1 MRKLYLSWWEELRSG
16 ATGWNNISANWG
28 SLSCDLDLSL
38 AVGSR
43 VWIGDAMALLWDL
56 LGSKNGFLVSR
67 NSTVRGGLANKMSS
81 GGTAY
86 HSVLLMMKNLLFLKS
101 GGPGGAAPWPK
112 NSNPSCQVLRKDFCT
127 ERLQAQKGRRK
138 REEAR
143 REREREATKEK
154 AKRSKGGKGMGAALS
169 FQIHQSDPNQ
179 AFVCILCF
187 ALRLALLGL
196 LGFLNLFGLLGLLG
210 LAGLA
215 GLAGWLLADRAG
227 ATGWRRLGEL
237 TGVRFPK
244 TRPVS

>member
-1 MRKLYLSWWEELRSG
+1 MFKRAGGVPKVRFWEPWAS
-16 ATGWNNISANWG
+16 
-28 SLSCDLDLSL
+28 
-38 AVGSR
+38 
-43 VWIGDAMALLWDL
+43 LWDL
-56 LGSKNGFLVSR
+56 LGSKIGFLVSR

-81 GGTAY
+81 GETAY
-86 HSVLLMMKNLLFLKS
+86 HSVLLIMKNLFFLKS

-112 NSNPSCQVLRKDFCT
+112 NLNPSCQVLRKDFCT

-143 REREREATKEK
+143 REREREREREATKEK